1 MGLSPDQVKRKYNA
15 YSFFYNFIEWPIE
28 RLSISKWRNNLLKN
42 VHGKVLEIGVGTG
55 KNLRYYDYDK
65 INLTAIDIS
74 KGMLK
79 KAKKL
84 ASKEKYPVNLQ
95 LVDEEKLPF
104 KDNSF
109 DYIVITFVLCSVSNQ
124 EKMLHEM
131 KRVVKINGKI
141 ILLEHVLSKNKLI
154 AFFEHLHNPITRFLF
169 GFEINRDTIN
179 SIKKSG
185 LKIVKEK
192 NIGLVDIFKELV
204 VKKQ

>member
-1 MGLSPDQVKRKYNA
+1 MVARYIPNPTYVLIAITNPAS
-15 YSFFYNFIEWPIE
+15 S
-28 RLSISKWRNNLLKN
+28 LLTSKNS
-42 VHGKVLEIGVGTG
+42 VHSLVL
-55 KNLRYYDYDK
+55 
-65 INLTAIDIS
+65 
-74 KGMLK
+74 
-79 KAKKL
+79 
-84 ASKEKYPVNLQ
+84 
-95 LVDEEKLPF
+95 
-104 KDNSF
+104 
-109 DYIVITFVLCSVSNQ
+109 VLCSVSNQ